1 MGRLYPY
8 VRPYRGEFALG
19 LVMLL
24 LSSAT
29 NLAFPGLLGGL
40 VDATEKAPGTLNL
53 LALQLAGILVLQAV
67 FSFFRIVLFERVAE
81 RALASLRQAM
91 YRHLIVLPLPYF
103 HEKRVGELTNR
114 LQSDIG
120 VLQETF
126 TTTLAE
132 FIRQVVVIGG
142 GLALL
147 TYTSPQLTVFMLAVL
162 PVVVVLAVVFG
173 SRIRKYSKKVQD
185 ASAESNAVVEEALQG
200 IATVKAFSGESF
212 EWSRYETRTN
222 TVAQLA
228 IKSGIL
234 RGAFASFL
242 ILGLFGALVAVVW
255 KGTTLIATGELA
267 TGQLVSFVIYSGFI
281 GGSIGGMADVYARLQ
296 KAVGATEALLD
307 MLDTPTE
314 PLDARPPH
322 EQKNTQPET
331 LPEPLP
337 NTPHL
342 AFSDVSFSYPA
353 RPDLPVL
360 QHLSLSVPRGGQIA
374 LVGASGAGKST
385 LIQLILRFHQPQSG
399 SIQWIGHPLETL
411 PLAELRRTLAL
422 VPQEVVLFSG
432 TLRENIAYGLT
443 GTTDEALLEVAAQA
457 NALEFIQS
465 FPQGLDTLV
474 GERGVQLSGG
484 QRQRIAIARALLRNP
499 SLLLLDE
506 ATSALDSESESL
518 VQDALQRLMSGR
530 TSVVVAHRLSTVR
543 HADAIA
549 VFHKGQVVELGT
561 HEELLALPN
570 GRYRKLLDKQLQ
582 G

>member
-8 VRPYRGEFALG
+8 VRPYRGEFGLG

-24 LSSAT
+24 LSSAS

-40 VDATEKAPGTLNL
+40 VDATSSAPGTLNT
-53 LALQLAGILVLQAV
+53 LALQLAGLLVLQAV
-67 FSFFRIVLFERVAE
+67 FSFLRIVLFERVAE

-132 FIRQVVVIGG
+132 FIRQIVVIGG
-142 GLALL
+142 GLVLL

-162 PVVVVLAVVFG
+162 PVVVILAVVFG
-173 SRIRKYSKKVQD
+173 SRIRAYSKKVQD
-185 ASAESNAVVEEALQG
+185 ASAESNAAVEEALQG

-212 EWSRYETRTN
+212 ELQRYAGRTN

-228 IKSGIL
+228 IQSGIL

-296 KAVGATEALLD
+296 KAMGATEALLD
-307 MLDTPTE
+307 MLDTPAE
-314 PLDARPPH
+314 PLYPQTDDA
-322 EQKNTQPET
+322 ES
-331 LPEPLP
+331 LPAPVAG
-337 NTPHL
+337 TPHL
-342 AFSDVSFSYPA
+342 SLQNVSFSYPT
-353 RPDLPVL
+353 RPDVPVL
-360 QHLSLSVPRGGQIA
+360 QGLSLDVPLGGHIA

-385 LIQLILRFHQPQSG
+385 LIQLLLRFHAPQSG
-399 SIQWIGHPLETL
+399 SLQWFGHPLSEL
-411 PLAELRRTLAL
+411 PLQSLRKTMAL

-432 TLRENIAYGLT
+432 TLRENIAYGLSDV
-443 GTTDEALLEVAAQA
+443 TDEALLEVAAQA
-457 NALEFIQS
+457 NALEFIQA
-465 FPQGLDTLV
+465 FPEGLNTLV

-484 QRQRIAIARALLRNP
+484 QRQRVAIARALLRNP
-499 SLLLLDE
+499 ALLLLDE
-506 ATSALDSESESL
+506 ATSALDAESEGL
-518 VQDALQRLMSGR
+518 VQDALLRLMKGR
-530 TSVVVAHRLSTVR
+530 TSVVIAHRLSTVR

-549 VFHKGQVVELGT
+549 VLHKGRIVEWGS
-561 HEELLALPN
+561 HEELLALPQ
-570 GRYRKLLDKQLQ
+570 GRYRKLLEKQLY
-582 G
+582 

>member
-1 MGRLYPY
+1 
-8 VRPYRGEFALG
+8 
-19 LVMLL
+19 
-24 LSSAT
+24 
-29 NLAFPGLLGGL
+29 
-40 VDATEKAPGTLNL
+40 
-53 LALQLAGILVLQAV
+53 
-67 FSFFRIVLFERVAE
+67 
-81 RALASLRQAM
+81 
-91 YRHLIVLPLPYF
+91 
-103 HEKRVGELTNR
+103 
-114 LQSDIG
+114 
-120 VLQETF
+120 
-126 TTTLAE
+126 
-132 FIRQVVVIGG
+132 
-142 GLALL
+142 
-147 TYTSPQLTVFMLAVL
+147 
-162 PVVVVLAVVFG
+162 
-173 SRIRKYSKKVQD
+173 
-185 ASAESNAVVEEALQG
+185 
-200 IATVKAFSGESF
+200 
-212 EWSRYETRTN
+212 
-222 TVAQLA
+222 
-228 IKSGIL
+228 
-234 RGAFASFL
+234 
-242 ILGLFGALVAVVW
+242 
-255 KGTTLIATGELA
+255 LA

-322 EQKNTQPET
+322 ELKNMQPEA

-399 SIQWIGHPLETL
+399 SIHWFGHPLETL

-518 VQDALQRLMSGR
+518 VQDALQRLMAGR

-543 HADAIA
+543 NADAIA

-570 GRYRKLLDKQLQ
+570 GRYRKLLDKQLH